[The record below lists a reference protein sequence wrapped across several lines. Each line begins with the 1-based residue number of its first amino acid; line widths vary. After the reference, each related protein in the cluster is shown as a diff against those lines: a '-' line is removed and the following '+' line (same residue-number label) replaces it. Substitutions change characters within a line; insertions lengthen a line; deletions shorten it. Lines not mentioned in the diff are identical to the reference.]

1 MRVSECAG
9 LKSFTLVFSLAPIL
23 PCELCAKAGVGA
35 SLRAL
40 VCLCAYVT
48 LAADSAVVSQWS
60 GG

>member
-1 MRVSECAG
+1 MCVSECAG
-9 LKSFTLVFSLAPIL
+9 LETFSLVFSLAPRL
-23 PCELCAKAGVGA
+23 LCELCAKAGA

-40 VCLCAYVT
+40 CVLCVT